1 MAKTNGDKPTQHT
14 PKGEEIPI
22 PTREDV
28 FRDLGKVAKPRK
40 RPSGEESDGASSP
53 EDER

>member
-1 MAKTNGDKPTQHT
+1 MPDDNGDEPTQTT
-14 PKGEEIPI
+14 PEGAEIPI

-40 RPSGEESDGASSP
+40 RPTD
-53 EDER
+53 DETGVDST